1 MRAVV
6 YAHALLI
13 YGGAERSNPY
23 PTENGTRLFCLIIL
37 DVHAVWANMEEETD
51 WFADETD
58 GFEFCSDGRDTAD
71 VGEWDDSTAALT
83 PTPSATSTAVT
94 TSTPANSEKAVSGVP
109 THDA

>member
-1 MRAVV
+1 M
-6 YAHALLI
+6 
-13 YGGAERSNPY
+13 
-23 PTENGTRLFCLIIL
+23 
-37 DVHAVWANMEEETD
+37 WANMEEETD

-109 THDA
+109 IAHTMHNYSCTWAGVLLGWLVGI